1 MKEFTPNRPNFYCLK
16 VTDIQTNREER
27 ISQLFGEDYN
37 IWYLG
42 PNDYKVEE
50 ISIARFWKCKKSA
63 EFAGLRVKKKAKD
76 VICEVLTFNRE
87 EFINLI
93 PDNIEGRTKHPSP
106 KGGLGYIFTSTGG
119 RALDDYVIRRNLK
132 LKRSEIDYLKREK
145 ELLSKYKCIDSYK
158 FPDIVRWNEW
168 LKCPNCNL
176 RPLVREFN
184 NGSSTACGCGKN
196 QYDHFSIHS
205 ESIMSYV
212 SRNKGSALEYPR
224 FGLRDNWNHWVKTG
238 EILFDSK
245 SEKNSGKW

>member
-1 MKEFTPNRPNFYCLK
+1 MKKFTPNRPDFYCLK
-16 VTDIQTNREER
+16 VTDIETNREER
-27 ISQLFGEDYN
+27 ISQLFGEDYT

-42 PNDYKVEE
+42 PNDSKVEE
-50 ISIARFWKCKKSA
+50 IFLARFWKCKKSA
-63 EFAGLRVKKKAKD
+63 EFAGFKIKNKVRD
-76 VICEVLTFNRE
+76 IIYEVLTFNRE

-93 PDNIEGRTKHPSP
+93 PEIDHN
-106 KGGLGYIFTSTGG
+106 GLVNGQDGYNN
-119 RALDDYVIRRNLK
+119 YVMQRNLK
-132 LKRSEIDYLKREK
+132 LKRSEIHYLQIEK

-158 FPDIVRWNEW
+158 IPDIVHWNEW

-176 RPLVREFN
+176 RPLVWEFN

-212 SRNKGSALEYPR
+212 SRNNGSALGYPR

-238 EILFDSK
+238 EILFDNK
-245 SEKNSGKW
+245 KEKDLGKW